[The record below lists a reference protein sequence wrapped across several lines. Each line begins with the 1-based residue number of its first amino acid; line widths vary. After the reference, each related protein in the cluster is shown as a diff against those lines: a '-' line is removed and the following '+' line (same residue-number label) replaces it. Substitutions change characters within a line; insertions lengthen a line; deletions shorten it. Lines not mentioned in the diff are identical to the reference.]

1 MGHGVQRAYDAT
13 ISSFATASSEV
24 DLQRAFTH
32 IAIEVP
38 TMTSNTQLHIQAASE
53 SGGTFRRVAGVAPS
67 TTSVQVYDVSIPSS
81 TTNRVVSV
89 QFGVPVR
96 YVKLEATA
104 VISFSAAYKVLC
116 GE

>member
-1 MGHGVQRAYDAT
+1 MGHGVQRAYAAT

-53 SGGTFRRVAGVAPS
+53 SGGTFRRVAGVVVNTATVAAP
-67 TTSVQVYDVSIPSS
+67 DVAIPSS
-81 TTNRVVSV
+81 VTNRVVSV
-89 QFGVPVR
+89 QFGVPVQ
-96 YVKLEATA
+96 YVKLETTA